1 MGTHTSKVQEIKRG
15 GQTIVAHK
23 GDTLA
28 RPRGPTAEETVID
41 THLGVC
47 ICAPLKTWKKREA
60 RVVVVLRKEGDRT
73 ALSSL
78 STWR

>member
-41 THLGVC
+41 AHLGVYMR
-47 ICAPLKTWKKREA
+47 PFEDVEKK
-60 RVVVVLRKEGDRT
+60 G
-73 ALSSL
+73 S
-78 STWR
+78 